1 MLNSLRKKIDQI
13 DTRIVELLLK
23 RYRAVKQI
31 SSVKQQNNIP
41 IEDKKR
47 EEQALKTLLADCSQS
62 REKRRYIRTILE
74 TIQSASKQIQKGN
87 K

>member
-41 IEDKKR
+41 VEDKKR
-47 EEQALKTLLADCSQS
+47 EEQALKTLLADCGQS
-62 REKRRYIRTILE
+62 REERHYIRAILE
-74 TIQSASKQIQKGN
+74 TIQSASKQIQKED

>member
-41 IEDKKR
+41 VEDKKR
-47 EEQALKTLLADCSQS
+47 EEQALKTLLTDCGQS
-62 REKRRYIRTILE
+62 REERRYIRTILE
-74 TIQSASKQIQKGN
+74 TIQSASKQIQKGD